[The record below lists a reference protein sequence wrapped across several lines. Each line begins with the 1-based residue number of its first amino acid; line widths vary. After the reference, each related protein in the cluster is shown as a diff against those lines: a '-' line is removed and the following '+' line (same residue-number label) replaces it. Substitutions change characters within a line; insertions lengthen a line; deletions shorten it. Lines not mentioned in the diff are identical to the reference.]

1 MKDEYNQ
8 RSVTLYA
15 VTDAAAYSRV
25 TVQCTAHD
33 SRNVCKILYFA
44 AVIHQSDA
52 LIYRIGIGTDM
63 DVIKVQKV
71 HTPAR
76 TMSDEPPLLTSLTEN
91 ATDVPV
97 PSGRQENYVLLLV
110 MLCVFAGGT
119 LVLLSVL
126 LIFCHRCCQ
135 SGRRYSR
142 ASDDLEKTNTT
153 YVEES
158 QPTQDITIR
167 MESTD
172 TLSTSS
178 CHGDA
183 DTERFQSSA
192 YTGRRVS
199 FNETAIYEQ
208 SKKNQEK
215 GRRYTLTEGDF
226 HHLKKARLTHLHIAP
241 PAMNILTIMECD
253 SPENSITL
261 REQTQHK
268 PSLSIFQP
276 GESGLPDSP
285 VSWSSQSPSCA
296 LPGDTFNS
304 ILDSSFTPSGAE
316 HSSEPPRSRTME
328 VIGAGMRIEGD
339 PGSSP
344 AIGVGGVAGGG
355 GGGPLS
361 GQGTMLHFLSRL
373 RRHASLEGASP
384 YFTIKKWKFD
394 SSHRAASLDMR
405 GSPRRRTFQRQR
417 AASETL
423 DQGEEDSQQPGASGG
438 SDFLLCALPSQSQS
452 DPPRR
457 LSAGSLEPSTAG
469 CPPPPPVAFSRL
481 EVKAVLEMSQGAKE
495 SRTQAA
501 NKFTESIGLR
511 GEEEVEDGD
520 GELILGA
527 TGGEGTS
534 TEGHAEFGL
543 GSRQES
549 LEQPNLYRDIWSLR
563 ASLEQYASSDL
574 SSNDKDSTRS
584 DADSICSLGGA
595 GASRTGVPSYQS
607 QDIDDEIDGDSEL
620 PYDDIGKEVGE
631 RRNGRDSV
639 DSERGSDSEAGSR
652 KLLQMDS
659 GYASIEAPCKA
670 PEELRLFGSTSGKTA
685 SERRRFFTNAGR
697 KGTVCESFETRLF
710 KEELEDE
717 ASESSVSIESEG
729 LSTESQSRPSVSPR
743 DTPEQ
748 SQTKPRPR
756 FRRRDYSI
764 DEKTEALF
772 NEFLRHDPQFD
783 QQGSPS
789 LRHRH
794 RSRIHLRKQWQRAK
808 QYSDPGGAR
817 YSPSLERQRSY
828 ALRRG
833 DSANYPLDTRYHS
846 TLPRIASAADE
857 EASEGGTSEGVAS
870 EGTGSTTESPK
881 AHGSGPAPE
890 DNANN
895 SSNNSSP
902 IIKSSTEGRP
912 TLFFSSPSQ
921 DSSVEDSGIL
931 EDRGSARHHAETHR
945 WSQMAV
951 TDTSSSKTGNGQ
963 QHTHTDTVTRIQK
976 NVHHMD
982 QDPMDKGYVHSVVDS
997 PSDKLVSNLDER
1009 LYTSLRRTQAS
1020 QECMVALTRTS
1031 PDLQD

>member
-1 MKDEYNQ
+1 
-8 RSVTLYA
+8 
-15 VTDAAAYSRV
+15 
-25 TVQCTAHD
+25 
-33 SRNVCKILYFA
+33 
-44 AVIHQSDA
+44 
-52 LIYRIGIGTDM
+52 
-63 DVIKVQKV
+63 
-71 HTPAR
+71 
-76 TMSDEPPLLTSLTEN
+76 MSDERPLLTSLTEN

-97 PSGRQENYVLLLV
+97 APGRPDNYVLLLV

-167 MESTD
+167 LESTD

-178 CHGDA
+178 YHGDG
-183 DTERFQSSA
+183 DGDRFQSTA

-199 FNETAIYEQ
+199 FNESAIYDQ
-208 SKKNQEK
+208 NKKSQEK

-261 REQTQHK
+261 REQPQHK

-276 GESGLPDSP
+276 VESGLPDSP

-304 ILDSSFTPSGAE
+304 ILDSSFTPSAAE

-328 VIGAGMRIEGD
+328 VIGGAGSRTEAD

-344 AIGVGGVAGGG
+344 AVGVGGAAGAAGGG
-355 GGGPLS
+355 GGGGGGS
-361 GQGTMLHFLSRL
+361 ATGQGTMLHFLSRL

-423 DQGEEDSQQPGASGG
+423 DQTEEDSQRPGMRGG
-438 SDFLLCALPSQSQS
+438 SDILLCALPSQTQS
-452 DPPRR
+452 EAPRR
-457 LSAGSLEPSTAG
+457 LSASSLEPSAAS
-469 CPPPPPVAFSRL
+469 CPPPPPAPLSRL
-481 EVKAVLEMSQGAKE
+481 EVKAVLEASRGPEENRTQMVCSVKE
-495 SRTQAA
+495 SL
-501 NKFTESIGLR
+501 GLQ
-511 GEEEVEDGD
+511 GQEEAEDGD
-520 GELILGA
+520 GEVVVGA
-527 TGGEGTS
+527 TGGEGT
-534 TEGHAEFGL
+534 TVEGGAEFGF

-574 SSNDKDSTRS
+574 SSNDRDSTRS
-584 DADSICSLGGA
+584 DADSVCSLGGA

-607 QDIDDEIDGDSEL
+607 QDMDDEIDGDGEL
-620 PYDDIGKEVGE
+620 PYDDVGREVGG
-631 RRNGRDSV
+631 RKNGRESV
-639 DSERGSDSEAGSR
+639 DSERGSDSDAGSR

-717 ASESSVSIESEG
+717 ASGSSVSVESEA
-729 LSTESQSRPSVSPR
+729 LTAESQRIPSTSPR
-743 DTPEQ
+743 GDTPEQ
-748 SQTKPRPR
+748 ATQTKPRPR

-794 RSRIHLRKQWQRAK
+794 RSRIHLRKQWQRTK

-857 EASEGGTSEGVAS
+857 EASEGGAS
-870 EGTGSTTESPK
+870 EGAASEGSSSTTETPK
-881 AHGSGPAPE
+881 AHGTGPAPE

-902 IIKSSTEGRP
+902 LLRSTNESRP
-912 TLFFSSPSQ
+912 TLFFSSPSR
-921 DSSVEDSGIL
+921 DSTVEDPEVL
-931 EDRGSARHHAETHR
+931 EDCGNTGNF
-945 WSQMAV
+945 
-951 TDTSSSKTGNGQ
+951 TDTSPSNTGSGQ
-963 QHTHTDTVTRIQK
+963 QDTCTDTTVIRIPEHT
-976 NVHHMD
+976 VEYS
-982 QDPMDKGYVHSVVDS
+982 MDKAFVHSVVDIS
-997 PSDKLVSNLDER
+997 PSDKLMSNLDER
-1009 LYTSLRRTQAS
+1009 LYTSLRRTQGS
-1020 QECMVALTRTS
+1020 QKCMVAVTRTS
-1031 PDLQD
+1031 PDLGQD

>member
-1 MKDEYNQ
+1 
-8 RSVTLYA
+8 
-15 VTDAAAYSRV
+15 
-25 TVQCTAHD
+25 
-33 SRNVCKILYFA
+33 
-44 AVIHQSDA
+44 
-52 LIYRIGIGTDM
+52 
-63 DVIKVQKV
+63 
-71 HTPAR
+71 
-76 TMSDEPPLLTSLTEN
+76 MSDEPPLLTSLTEN

-97 PSGRQENYVLLLV
+97 ASGRQDNYVLLLV

-135 SGRRYSR
+135 SGRRYS
-142 ASDDLEKTNTT
+142 
-153 YVEES
+153 
-158 QPTQDITIR
+158 
-167 MESTD
+167 
-172 TLSTSS
+172 
-178 CHGDA
+178 
-183 DTERFQSSA
+183 
-192 YTGRRVS
+192 
-199 FNETAIYEQ
+199 
-208 SKKNQEK
+208 
-215 GRRYTLTEGDF
+215 RYTLTEGDF

-276 GESGLPDSP
+276 SESGLPDSP

-304 ILDSSFTPSGAE
+304 TLDNSFTPSAGE
-316 HSSEPPRSRTME
+316 HITEPPRSRTME
-328 VIGAGMRIEGD
+328 VIGSAGMRMEGD
-339 PGSSP
+339 AGSS
-344 AIGVGGVAGGG
+344 AVMVGVGAAGVGGGSSG
-355 GGGPLS
+355 S
-361 GQGTMLHFLSRL
+361 GQGTVLHFLSRL

-423 DQGEEDSQQPGASGG
+423 DQEEEDSPRLGASGG

-457 LSAGSLEPSTAG
+457 LSAGSLEPSTTS
-469 CPPPPPVAFSRL
+469 CPPPPVALSRL
-481 EVKAVLEMSQGAKE
+481 EIQAVLEVSRETEEITTPPSHKLPE
-495 SRTQAA
+495 SVRPQ
-501 NKFTESIGLR
+501 R
-511 GEEEVEDGD
+511 EEEVEDGD
-520 GELILGA
+520 GELMLGA
-527 TGGEGTS
+527 TGGEGTGA
-534 TEGHAEFGL
+534 EGCAEFGL

-574 SSNDKDSTRS
+574 SSNDRDSTRS
-584 DADSICSLGGA
+584 DADSVCSLGAA
-595 GASRTGVPSYQS
+595 GISRTGVPSYQS
-607 QDIDDEIDGDSEL
+607 QDIDDEIDGEL
-620 PYDDIGKEVGE
+620 PFDDIGKDVGA

-710 KEELEDE
+710 KEELEEE
-717 ASESSVSIESEG
+717 ASESSVSVESDA
-729 LSTESQSRPSVSPR
+729 LVTEPQSRPSVSPR
-743 DTPEQ
+743 ETCEQ

-764 DEKTEALF
+764 DEKTDALF

-833 DSANYPLDTRYHS
+833 DSASYPLDTRYHS

-857 EASEGGTSEGVAS
+857 EASEGVAS
-870 EGTGSTTESPK
+870 EGAASEGTASTTDSPD
-881 AHGSGPAPE
+881 AHSAGPAPE

-902 IIKSSTEGRP
+902 VIKSAKEGRP
-912 TLFFSSPSQ
+912 TAFFFSPSQ
-921 DSSVEDSGIL
+921 DSTVEGSEML
-931 EDRGSARHHAETHR
+931 EDCVSAEHPTETHG
-945 WSQMAV
+945 WSGMAV
-951 TDTSSSKTGNGQ
+951 TDSSPSKMGIRQ
-963 QHTHTDTVTRIQK
+963 QHTHTDTVIRIPE
-976 NVHHMD
+976 NLHHVD
-982 QDPMDKGYVHSVVDS
+982 QNPMDKGYVHTVVDIT
-997 PSDKLVSNLDER
+997 PSDKLVSNLNER
-1009 LYTSLRRTQAS
+1009 LYTSLRRTQGS
-1020 QECMVALTRTS
+1020 QECMVAVTRTS
-1031 PDLQD
+1031 PDFQD